1 MARSRI
7 IGPVAIAATV
17 AMLSACAPT
26 FVNHG
31 YAPPE
36 AQLALVQPGVDDKI
50 SVEQK
55 IGRPINEG
63 LITNEAWYYAAS
75 RVRNYTYNEP
85 EVTERRL
92 VTITFD
98 EFGIVEDIAE
108 AGLEDGRTVPLVVRT
123 TPTFGSEISAVQQL
137 LRNVLNLQVQE

>member
-1 MARSRI
+1 MARSGI
-7 IGPVAIAATV
+7 IGPIAVVATV
-17 AMLSACAPT
+17 ALLSACAPT

-36 AQLALVQPGVDDKI
+36 AQLSLVQVGADDKI

-63 LITNEAWYYAAS
+63 LVTDRAWYYASS
-75 RVRNYTYNEP
+75 RVRNFTYNEP

-98 EFGIVEDIAE
+98 DFDTVADISEMA
-108 AGLEDGRTVPLVVRT
+108 LEDGKTVPLVVRT